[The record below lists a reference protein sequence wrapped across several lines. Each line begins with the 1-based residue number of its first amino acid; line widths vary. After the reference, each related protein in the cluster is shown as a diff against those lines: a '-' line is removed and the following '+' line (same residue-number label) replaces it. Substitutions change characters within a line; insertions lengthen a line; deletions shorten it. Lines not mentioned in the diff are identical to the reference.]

1 MQLSTSWAAAHSF
14 SMSPST
20 VQCAAAI
27 HAVDNTEIL
36 KVAMPT
42 ASMSR
47 AQVQQ
52 NVLLKIGEP

>member
-1 MQLSTSWAAAHSF
+1 MQLSSPWAAAHSF

-20 VQCAAAI
+20 VRCAATI
-27 HAVDNTEIL
+27 HAVDSTEIL
-36 KVAMPT
+36 KVALPT

-52 NVLLKIGEP
+52 TVPLKIGEP